1 MGTSTGAYEFKHEWA
16 STSDLMHTMIFL
28 KTTLF
33 KKRYRTQYSHLD
45 TFGSVFSLVTFTR
58 EENVVQPFLSYT

>member
-1 MGTSTGAYEFKHEWA
+1 
-16 STSDLMHTMIFL
+16 MHTMIFL